1 MLVAVTAVLPLVGG
15 LVGHWLA
22 GGPGASGAVVM
33 FSCLAPAYGAWVASR
48 GQEQERDVTRGAG
61 LITYRPYKGPGL
73 TWTFPTDT
81 RSAPGDFL
89 QFPEAIHEVFDTS

>member
-1 MLVAVTAVLPLVGG
+1 MLVAVLVVLPLVGG
-15 LVGHWLA
+15 LIGHWLA
-22 GGPGASGAVVM
+22 DGPGARGAIVM
-33 FSCLAPAYGAWVASR
+33 FSCLALAYVAWYAR
-48 GQEQERDVTRGAG
+48 REQETDVTRGAG

-89 QFPEAIHEVFDTS
+89 QFPEADHEVLDTT